1 MDWKIMRKQHNV
13 TIDFLRFLFS
23 VIVVLHHSR
32 YVLGDDNCYF
42 LGGSLAVE
50 FFFFVSGYLLLV
62 GADKAGRKN
71 GAGYLLSGDVDMAG
85 RTEAAGYLLLVGADK
100 AGRKNGA
107 GYLLPGGV
115 DMAGRKNGAGYLLT
129 DGVDMAGRT
138 EAAGLETKGVGA
150 GTTGIGGEVTGICG
164 EMTGIG
170 SETLHFILHKIR
182 SFLPEFLIAW
192 WIGFV
197 LIGVVRQYG
206 VLDYLKAFGNDFW
219 ELTLVKMS
227 GLFTHGIDGA
237 MWYLSAMLLGMAI
250 LYPLLRTKRDLM
262 THLVCPLLALFLYG
276 YLCQAEGHPRDPI
289 VWLGLCYKGLVRAVA
304 GLCTGVVICMAVR
317 RLKRFSP
324 SGLTKT
330 GNALAIGVQLL
341 CLLLTIRY
349 MAEQEPSEYDYFYMF
364 LLMLLVLL
372 SFAGFG
378 LESVLGN
385 SQRLHLLSAFL
396 GKYSLSLYLGHL
408 YFAQHVNELL
418 PEELYSGKIRM
429 TVYLAAAFAN
439 GLLVMGLSALYRR
452 YSRGG
457 KSSGTKP
464 SRSIS
469 GTKTSGT
476 IYQLLVKAEK

>member
-71 GAGYLLSGDVDMAG
+71 GAWD
-85 RTEAAGYLLLVGADK
+85 
-100 AGRKNGA
+100 
-107 GYLLPGGV
+107 LLPGGA
-115 DMAGRKNGAGYLLT
+115 DMAGRKNGAGS
-129 DGVDMAGRT
+129 DRA
-138 EAAGLETKGVGA
+138 GVGA
-150 GTTGIGGEVTGICG
+150 GTEANGIYAGANGIGA
-164 EMTGIG
+164 
-170 SETLHFILHKIR
+170 ETLHFILHKIR

-192 WIGFV
+192 WIGFI

-250 LYPLLRTKRDLM
+250 LYPLLRMKRDLM

-289 VWLGLCYKGLVRAVA
+289 VWLGLCYKGLVRAIA

-317 RLKRFSP
+317 RIKKLAP
-324 SGLTKT
+324 AGLTKL
-330 GNALAIGVQLL
+330 GNALAIGAQLL
-341 CLLLTIRY
+341 CLILTIRY

-408 YFAQHVNELL
+408 YFAQHVNEVL

-469 GTKTSGT
+469 GTKMSGT

>member
-71 GAGYLLSGDVDMAG
+71 GVGYLLSG
-85 RTEAAGYLLLVGADK
+85 GADM

-115 DMAGRKNGAGYLLT
+115 NK
-129 DGVDMAGRT
+129 AGRT
-138 EAAGLETKGVGA
+138 EAAGLEAKGVGA
-150 GTTGIGGEVTGICG
+150 GTTGICG

-170 SETLHFILHKIR
+170 GETLHFILHKIR

-341 CLLLTIRY
+341 CLILAIRY

-372 SFAGFG
+372 SFSGFG

-429 TVYLAAAFAN
+429 IVYLAAAFSN

-464 SRSIS
+464 SRAIP
-469 GTKTSGT
+469 GT

>member
-71 GAGYLLSGDVDMAG
+71 GAGYLL
-85 RTEAAGYLLLVGADK
+85 
-100 AGRKNGA
+100 
-107 GYLLPGGV
+107 PG
-115 DMAGRKNGAGYLLT
+115 
-129 DGVDMAGRT
+129 GVDMAGRT

-150 GTTGIGGEVTGICG
+150 GT
-164 EMTGIG
+164 TGIG

-289 VWLGLCYKGLVRAVA
+289 VWLGLCYKGLVRAIA

-317 RLKRFSP
+317 RLKRFFP

-341 CLLLTIRY
+341 CLILAIRY

-457 KSSGTKP
+457 GKSSGN
-464 SRSIS
+464 IS
-469 GTKTSGT
+469 GKWKK
-476 IYQLLVKAEK
+476 LLVKAEK

>member
-71 GAGYLLSGDVDMAG
+71 GAGYLL
-85 RTEAAGYLLLVGADK
+85 
-100 AGRKNGA
+100 
-107 GYLLPGGV
+107 P
-115 DMAGRKNGAGYLLT
+115 
-129 DGVDMAGRT
+129 DGVDMAGRM
-138 EAAGLETKGVGA
+138 EAAGSETKGVGA
-150 GTTGIGGEVTGICG
+150 GTTGIGGEATGIGSETTGIGG

-182 SFLPEFLIAW
+182 SFFPEFLIAW

-289 VWLGLCYKGLVRAVA
+289 VWLGLCYKGLVRAIA

-385 SQRLHLLSAFL
+385 SQRFHLLSAFL

-464 SRSIS
+464 SRTIS
-469 GTKTSGT
+469 GMKMSGT
-476 IYQLLVKAEK
+476 IYQLLVKVEK

>member
-71 GAGYLLSGDVDMAG
+71 GAGYLL
-85 RTEAAGYLLLVGADK
+85 
-100 AGRKNGA
+100 
-107 GYLLPGGV
+107 PG
-115 DMAGRKNGAGYLLT
+115 
-129 DGVDMAGRT
+129 GVDMAGRT
-138 EAAGLETKGVGA
+138 EAAGLETKGIGA
-150 GTTGIGGEVTGICG
+150 GTTGICG
-164 EMTGIG
+164 EANGIG

-289 VWLGLCYKGLVRAVA
+289 VWLGLCYKGLVRAIA

-341 CLLLTIRY
+341 CLILAIRY

-364 LLMLLVLL
+364 LLMLLVLI
-372 SFAGFG
+372 SFSGFG

-457 KSSGTKP
+457 KSSGTKT

-469 GTKTSGT
+469 GAKMSGT

>member
-71 GAGYLLSGDVDMAG
+71 GAGDLLSG
-85 RTEAAGYLLLVGADK
+85 
-100 AGRKNGA
+100 
-107 GYLLPGGV
+107 GV
-115 DMAGRKNGAGYLLT
+115 DK
-129 DGVDMAGRT
+129 AGRT

-150 GTTGIGGEVTGICG
+150 GTTGIGGEAN
-164 EMTGIG
+164 GIG
-170 SETLHFILHKIR
+170 AETNGIGAETLHFILHKIR

-317 RLKRFSP
+317 RLKRFSS

-330 GNALAIGVQLL
+330 GNALAIGAQLL
-341 CLLLTIRY
+341 CLILAIRY

-364 LLMLLVLL
+364 LLMLLVLI
-372 SFAGFG
+372 SFSGFG

-457 KSSGTKP
+457 KSSGNIFGKW
-464 SRSIS
+464 
-469 GTKTSGT
+469 KK
-476 IYQLLVKAEK
+476 LLVKAEK

>member
-71 GAGYLLSGDVDMAG
+71 GAGYLFSG
-85 RTEAAGYLLLVGADK
+85 
-100 AGRKNGA
+100 
-107 GYLLPGGV
+107 
-115 DMAGRKNGAGYLLT
+115 
-129 DGVDMAGRT
+129 GVDMAGRT
-138 EAAGLETKGVGA
+138 EAAGLETKGIGA
-150 GTTGIGGEVTGICG
+150 GTTGIGGEANGIGSETTGICG

-262 THLVCPLLALFLYG
+262 AHLVCPLLALFLYG

-330 GNALAIGVQLL
+330 GNALAIGAQLL

-469 GTKTSGT
+469 GTIFRT

>member
-71 GAGYLLSGDVDMAG
+71 SAGYP
-85 RTEAAGYLLLVGADK
+85 
-100 AGRKNGA
+100 
-107 GYLLPGGV
+107 LP
-115 DMAGRKNGAGYLLT
+115 

-138 EAAGLETKGVGA
+138 EAAGLETKGIGA
-150 GTTGIGGEVTGICG
+150 GTTGIGGEATGIGGEATGIGAETAGFCG

-330 GNALAIGVQLL
+330 GNALAIGAQLL
-341 CLLLTIRY
+341 CLILAIRY

-364 LLMLLVLL
+364 LLMLLVLI
-372 SFAGFG
+372 SFSGFG

-469 GTKTSGT
+469 GTKMSGT

>member
-71 GAGYLLSGDVDMAG
+71 GAGYLL
-85 RTEAAGYLLLVGADK
+85 
-100 AGRKNGA
+100 
-107 GYLLPGGV
+107 PG
-115 DMAGRKNGAGYLLT
+115 
-129 DGVDMAGRT
+129 GVDMAGRT
-138 EAAGLETKGVGA
+138 EAAGLETKGIGA
-150 GTTGIGGEVTGICG
+150 GTTGIGGEAN
-164 EMTGIG
+164 GIG
-170 SETLHFILHKIR
+170 AEAIGIGGEANGIGVETLHFIMHKIR

-237 MWYLSAMLLGMAI
+237 MWYLSAMLLGMTI

-330 GNALAIGVQLL
+330 GNALAIGAQLL

-364 LLMLLVLL
+364 LLMLLVLI
-372 SFAGFG
+372 SFSGFG

-457 KSSGTKP
+457 KSSGTK
-464 SRSIS
+464 
-469 GTKTSGT
+469 TSGT

>member
-71 GAGYLLSGDVDMAG
+71 GAGYLL
-85 RTEAAGYLLLVGADK
+85 
-100 AGRKNGA
+100 
-107 GYLLPGGV
+107 PGGV
-115 DMAGRKNGAGYLLT
+115 DMAGRKNGAGYLLSGGADMAGRKNGAGYLFP

-150 GTTGIGGEVTGICG
+150 GTTGIGGEANGIG
-164 EMTGIG
+164 AETNGIGAEANGIG

-262 THLVCPLLALFLYG
+262 AHLVCPLLALFLYG

-289 VWLGLCYKGLVRAVA
+289 VWLGLCYKGLVRAIA
-304 GLCTGVVICMAVR
+304 GLCTGVVICVAVR

-364 LLMLLVLL
+364 LLMVLVLL

-457 KSSGTKP
+457 KSSGT
-464 SRSIS
+464 IC
-469 GTKTSGT
+469 GT

>member
-71 GAGYLLSGDVDMAG
+71 GAGYLL
-85 RTEAAGYLLLVGADK
+85 
-100 AGRKNGA
+100 
-107 GYLLPGGV
+107 
-115 DMAGRKNGAGYLLT
+115 T

-150 GTTGIGGEVTGICG
+150 GTTGIGGEAN
-164 EMTGIG
+164 GIG

-237 MWYLSAMLLGMAI
+237 MWYLSAMLLGMAF

-289 VWLGLCYKGLVRAVA
+289 VWLGLCYKGLVRAIA

-341 CLLLTIRY
+341 CLILAIRY

-469 GTKTSGT
+469 GTKMSGT

>member
-62 GADKAGRKN
+62 GADR
-71 GAGYLLSGDVDMAG
+71 
-85 RTEAAGYLLLVGADK
+85 

-107 GYLLPGGV
+107 GYLLPGG
-115 DMAGRKNGAGYLLT
+115 A
-129 DGVDMAGRT
+129 DMAGRT
-138 EAAGLETKGVGA
+138 EAAGLETKGVGV
-150 GTTGIGGEVTGICG
+150 GTTGICG
-164 EMTGIG
+164 ETTGICGKTTGIDGEATGIDAEATGIG

-330 GNALAIGVQLL
+330 GNALAIGAQLL

-385 SQRLHLLSAFL
+385 SQRFHLLSAFL

-457 KSSGTKP
+457 KPSGT
-464 SRSIS
+464 IS
-469 GTKTSGT
+469 GT
-476 IYQLLVKAEK
+476 ICQLLVKAEK

>member
-71 GAGYLLSGDVDMAG
+71 GAG
-85 RTEAAGYLLLVGADK
+85 T
-100 AGRKNGA
+100 N
-107 GYLLPGGV
+107 
-115 DMAGRKNGAGYLLT
+115 
-129 DGVDMAGRT
+129 
-138 EAAGLETKGVGA
+138 
-150 GTTGIGGEVTGICG
+150 
-164 EMTGIG
+164 GIG

-237 MWYLSAMLLGMAI
+237 MWYLSAMLLGMAL

-317 RLKRFSP
+317 RIKKLAP
-324 SGLTKT
+324 AGLTKL
-330 GNALAIGVQLL
+330 GNALAIGTQLL
-341 CLLLTIRY
+341 CLILTIRY

-364 LLMLLVLL
+364 FLMLLVLI
-372 SFAGFG
+372 SFSGFG

-452 YSRGG
+452 YSRSGG
-457 KSSGTKP
+457 KSSGKV
-464 SRSIS
+464 S
-469 GTKTSGT
+469 GDTSGKTSGLALGKWKK
-476 IYQLLVKAEK
+476 LLVKAEK

>member
-71 GAGYLLSGDVDMAG
+71 GAGYLL
-85 RTEAAGYLLLVGADK
+85 
-100 AGRKNGA
+100 
-107 GYLLPGGV
+107 PGGV

-138 EAAGLETKGVGA
+138 EAAGLETKGVGV
-150 GTTGIGGEVTGICG
+150 GTTGIGRKTTGIDGEATGICG
-164 EMTGIG
+164 EANGIG

-304 GLCTGVVICMAVR
+304 GLCTGVVICVAVR

-341 CLLLTIRY
+341 CLILAIRY

-372 SFAGFG
+372 SFADFG

-457 KSSGTKP
+457 KSSGT
-464 SRSIS
+464 IC
-469 GTKTSGT
+469 GTKPSGT

>member
-85 RTEAAGYLLLVGADK
+85 RTEAAG
-100 AGRKNGA
+100 
-107 GYLLPGGV
+107 
-115 DMAGRKNGAGYLLT
+115 
-129 DGVDMAGRT
+129 
-138 EAAGLETKGVGA
+138 LETKGVGV
-150 GTTGIGGEVTGICG
+150 GTTGIGGETTGICG
-164 EMTGIG
+164 ETTGICGKANGIG

-341 CLLLTIRY
+341 CLILAIRY

-364 LLMLLVLL
+364 LLMLLVLI
-372 SFAGFG
+372 SFSGFG

-464 SRSIS
+464 SRAIP
-469 GTKTSGT
+469 GTKMSGT
-476 IYQLLVKAEK
+476 IFGTICQLLVKAEK

>member
-71 GAGYLLSGDVDMAG
+71 GAGYLLSG
-85 RTEAAGYLLLVGADK
+85 GADM

-107 GYLLPGGV
+107 GYLLPGG
-115 DMAGRKNGAGYLLT
+115 A
-129 DGVDMAGRT
+129 DMAGRT
-138 EAAGLETKGVGA
+138 EAADLETKGIGA
-150 GTTGIGGEVTGICG
+150 GTTGIGGEATGIG
-164 EMTGIG
+164 AEATGIG

-330 GNALAIGVQLL
+330 GNALAIGAQLL

-364 LLMLLVLL
+364 LLMVLVLL

-408 YFAQHVNELL
+408 YFAQHMNELL

-464 SRSIS
+464 SRTIS
-469 GTKTSGT
+469 GTKTSGTIFRT

>member
-71 GAGYLLSGDVDMAG
+71 GAGYLLSG
-85 RTEAAGYLLLVGADK
+85 GA
-100 AGRKNGA
+100 
-107 GYLLPGGV
+107 
-115 DMAGRKNGAGYLLT
+115 DMAGRKNGAGYLLP

-150 GTTGIGGEVTGICG
+150 GTTGIGGEANGIGAETTGICG

-364 LLMLLVLL
+364 LLMLLVLI
-372 SFAGFG
+372 SFSGFG

-457 KSSGTKP
+457 KISGTICGTKP
-464 SRSIS
+464 
-469 GTKTSGT
+469 SGT

>member
-1 MDWKIMRKQHNV
+1 MRKQHNV

-62 GADKAGRKN
+62 GVDKAGRKN
-71 GAGYLLSGDVDMAG
+71 C
-85 RTEAAGYLLLVGADK
+85 
-100 AGRKNGA
+100 
-107 GYLLPGGV
+107 
-115 DMAGRKNGAGYLLT
+115 
-129 DGVDMAGRT
+129 
-138 EAAGLETKGVGA
+138 A
-150 GTTGIGGEVTGICG
+150 GTN
-164 EMTGIG
+164 GIG

-237 MWYLSAMLLGMAI
+237 MWYLSAMLLGMAL

-317 RLKRFSP
+317 RLKKLAP
-324 SGLTKT
+324 AGLTKL

-341 CLLLTIRY
+341 CLILAIRY

-364 LLMLLVLL
+364 LLMLLVLI
-372 SFAGFG
+372 SFSGFG

-385 SQRLHLLSAFL
+385 SQWLHLLSAFL

-439 GLLVMGLSALYRR
+439 GLLVTGLSALYRR

-457 KSSGTKP
+457 KSSGDTYDKNVV
-464 SRSIS
+464 
-469 GTKTSGT
+469 KTSGNT
-476 IYQLLVKAEK
+476 SGQTSGKVSEKWRKLLVKAEK

>member
-71 GAGYLLSGDVDMAG
+71 GAGYLL
-85 RTEAAGYLLLVGADK
+85 
-100 AGRKNGA
+100 
-107 GYLLPGGV
+107 P
-115 DMAGRKNGAGYLLT
+115 

-138 EAAGLETKGVGA
+138 EAAGLETKGIGA
-150 GTTGIGGEVTGICG
+150 GTTGICG
-164 EMTGIG
+164 EATGIG
-170 SETLHFILHKIR
+170 SETLHFILHKIK

-341 CLLLTIRY
+341 CLILAIRY

-364 LLMLLVLL
+364 LLMLLVML

-418 PEELYSGKIRM
+418 PEEWYSGKIRM
-429 TVYLAAAFAN
+429 TVYLAAAFSN

-457 KSSGTKP
+457 KPSGN
-464 SRSIS
+464 IS
-469 GTKTSGT
+469 GKWKK
-476 IYQLLVKAEK
+476 LLVKAEK

>member
-71 GAGYLLSGDVDMAG
+71 SAGTNGVGAGNLLPGGADVAG
-85 RTEAAGYLLLVGADK
+85 RTEAAG
-100 AGRKNGA
+100 AGN
-107 GYLLPGGV
+107 LLPGGV
-115 DMAGRKNGAGYLLT
+115 DM
-129 DGVDMAGRT
+129 VGRT

-150 GTTGIGGEVTGICG
+150 GNLLPVGLDKTGKTEAAGAGTN
-164 EMTGIG
+164 GIG

-192 WIGFV
+192 WIGFI

-237 MWYLSAMLLGMAI
+237 MWYLSAMLLGMAL

-317 RLKRFSP
+317 RLKKLAP
-324 SGLTKT
+324 AGLTKL
-330 GNALAIGVQLL
+330 GNAFAIGTQLL
-341 CLLLTIRY
+341 CLILTIRY

-457 KSSGTKP
+457 KSSGKV
-464 SRSIS
+464 S
-469 GTKTSGT
+469 GDTSGKTSGLAFGKWKK
-476 IYQLLVKAEK
+476 LLVKAEK

>member
-71 GAGYLLSGDVDMAG
+71 GAGYLLSG
-85 RTEAAGYLLLVGADK
+85 GADK
-100 AGRKNGA
+100 AG
-107 GYLLPGGV
+107 
-115 DMAGRKNGAGYLLT
+115 
-129 DGVDMAGRT
+129 
-138 EAAGLETKGVGA
+138 VGA
-150 GTTGIGGEVTGICG
+150 GTEANGIYAGANGIGAETKGAGTN
-164 EMTGIG
+164 GIG

-317 RLKRFSP
+317 RLKKLAP
-324 SGLTKT
+324 AGLTKL
-330 GNALAIGVQLL
+330 GNAFAIGAQLL
-341 CLLLTIRY
+341 CLILTIRY

-452 YSRGG
+452 YSRSGG
-457 KSSGTKP
+457 KSSGNTSSKA
-464 SRSIS
+464 S
-469 GTKTSGT
+469 GKTSGDASGQT
-476 IYQLLVKAEK
+476 SGKVSGKWKKLLVKAEK

>member
-71 GAGYLLSGDVDMAG
+71 S
-85 RTEAAGYLLLVGADK
+85 
-100 AGRKNGA
+100 A

-115 DMAGRKNGAGYLLT
+115 DMAGRKNGAGYLLPGGADMAGRKNGAGYLFP

-330 GNALAIGVQLL
+330 GNALAIGAQLL

-457 KSSGTKP
+457 KSSGTK
-464 SRSIS
+464 
-469 GTKTSGT
+469 TSGT

>member
-50 FFFFVSGYLLLV
+50 FFFFVSGYLLLA

-71 GAGYLLSGDVDMAG
+71 S
-85 RTEAAGYLLLVGADK
+85 
-100 AGRKNGA
+100 A

-115 DMAGRKNGAGYLLT
+115 DMAGRKNGAGYLLPGGA
-129 DGVDMAGRT
+129 DKAGR
-138 EAAGLETKGVGA
+138 KNGA
-150 GTTGIGGEVTGICG
+150 GTTGIGGETNGIG
-164 EMTGIG
+164 AETTGIG
-170 SETLHFILHKIR
+170 GEANGIGAETLHFILHKIR

-262 THLVCPLLALFLYG
+262 THLVCPLIALFLYG

-317 RLKRFSP
+317 SLKRFSP

-341 CLLLTIRY
+341 CLILAIRY

-457 KSSGTKP
+457 KPSGTKM
-464 SRSIS
+464 
-469 GTKTSGT
+469 SGT

>member
-71 GAGYLLSGDVDMAG
+71 GA
-85 RTEAAGYLLLVGADK
+85 
-100 AGRKNGA
+100 
-107 GYLLPGGV
+107 
-115 DMAGRKNGAGYLLT
+115 
-129 DGVDMAGRT
+129 
-138 EAAGLETKGVGA
+138 
-150 GTTGIGGEVTGICG
+150 VTN
-164 EMTGIG
+164 GIG

-237 MWYLSAMLLGMAI
+237 MWYLSAMLLGMAL

-276 YLCQAEGHPRDPI
+276 YLCQAEGHPRAPI

-317 RLKRFSP
+317 RLKKLAP
-324 SGLTKT
+324 AGLTKL
-330 GNALAIGVQLL
+330 GNALAIGIQLL
-341 CLLLTIRY
+341 CLILTIRY

-364 LLMLLVLL
+364 LLMLLVLI
-372 SFAGFG
+372 SFSGFG

-452 YSRGG
+452 YSREGG
-457 KSSGTKP
+457 KSSGN
-464 SRSIS
+464 
-469 GTKTSGT
+469 TSGQT
-476 IYQLLVKAEK
+476 SGKVSGKWKKLLVKAEK

>member
-71 GAGYLLSGDVDMAG
+71 GAGYLFSG
-85 RTEAAGYLLLVGADK
+85 
-100 AGRKNGA
+100 
-107 GYLLPGGV
+107 
-115 DMAGRKNGAGYLLT
+115 
-129 DGVDMAGRT
+129 GVDMAGRT
-138 EAAGLETKGVGA
+138 EAAGLETKGIGA
-150 GTTGIGGEVTGICG
+150 GTTGIGGEANGIGSETTGICG

-289 VWLGLCYKGLVRAVA
+289 VWLGLCYKGLVRAIA
-304 GLCTGVVICMAVR
+304 GLCTGVVICVAVC

-330 GNALAIGVQLL
+330 GNALAIGAQLL

-372 SFAGFG
+372 SFSGFG

-418 PEELYSGKIRM
+418 TEELYSGKIRM

-469 GTKTSGT
+469 GTIFRT

>member
-71 GAGYLLSGDVDMAG
+71 GAGYLL
-85 RTEAAGYLLLVGADK
+85 
-100 AGRKNGA
+100 
-107 GYLLPGGV
+107 PGGV
-115 DMAGRKNGAGYLLT
+115 D
-129 DGVDMAGRT
+129 
-138 EAAGLETKGVGA
+138 EAGVGA
-150 GTTGIGGEVTGICG
+150 GTEANGIYAGANGIGAETKGAGTN
-164 EMTGIG
+164 GIG

-276 YLCQAEGHPRDPI
+276 YLCQAEGHPRDPV

-330 GNALAIGVQLL
+330 GNALAIGAQLL
-341 CLLLTIRY
+341 CLILAIRY

-364 LLMLLVLL
+364 LLMLLVLI
-372 SFAGFG
+372 SFSGFG

-429 TVYLAAAFAN
+429 TVYLVAAFAN

-452 YSRGG
+452 YSREGG
-457 KSSGTKP
+457 KSSGD
-464 SRSIS
+464 
-469 GTKTSGT
+469 TSGQT
-476 IYQLLVKAEK
+476 SGKVSGKASGDTSGQTSGMAFRKWKKLLVKAEK

>member
-71 GAGYLLSGDVDMAG
+71 VSGDLLSG
-85 RTEAAGYLLLVGADK
+85 
-100 AGRKNGA
+100 
-107 GYLLPGGV
+107 
-115 DMAGRKNGAGYLLT
+115 
-129 DGVDMAGRT
+129 GVDMAGRT
-138 EAAGLETKGVGA
+138 EAAGAETKGA
-150 GTTGIGGEVTGICG
+150 GMNGIGA
-164 EMTGIG
+164 
-170 SETLHFILHKIR
+170 ETLHFILHKIR

-237 MWYLSAMLLGMAI
+237 MWYLSAMLLGMAF

-289 VWLGLCYKGLVRAVA
+289 VWLGLCYKGLVRAIA

-317 RLKRFSP
+317 WLKKLAP
-324 SGLTKT
+324 AGLTKL
-330 GNALAIGVQLL
+330 GNALAIGTQLL
-341 CLLLTIRY
+341 CLILTIRY
-349 MAEQEPSEYDYFYMF
+349 MAKQEPSEYDYFYMF
-364 LLMLLVLL
+364 LLMLLVLI
-372 SFAGFG
+372 SFSGFG

-457 KSSGTKP
+457 KSSGDTYDKNAA
-464 SRSIS
+464 
-469 GTKTSGT
+469 KTSGNT
-476 IYQLLVKAEK
+476 SGQTSGKVSGKWKKLLVKAEK

>member
-71 GAGYLLSGDVDMAG
+71 GAGDLLS
-85 RTEAAGYLLLVGADK
+85 
-100 AGRKNGA
+100 
-107 GYLLPGGV
+107 GGV
-115 DMAGRKNGAGYLLT
+115 DMAGRKNGAGYLLP

-138 EAAGLETKGVGA
+138 EAADLETKGIGA
-150 GTTGIGGEVTGICG
+150 GTTGIGGEAN
-164 EMTGIG
+164 GIG

-289 VWLGLCYKGLVRAVA
+289 VWLGVCYKGLVRAVA

-341 CLLLTIRY
+341 CLILAIRY

-364 LLMLLVLL
+364 LLMLLVLI
-372 SFAGFG
+372 SFSGFG

-385 SQRLHLLSAFL
+385 SQRLHRLSAFL

-418 PEELYSGKIRM
+418 PEELYSGKTRM

-457 KSSGTKP
+457 KPSGN
-464 SRSIS
+464 IS
-469 GTKTSGT
+469 GKWKK
-476 IYQLLVKAEK
+476 LLVKAEK

>member
-71 GAGYLLSGDVDMAG
+71 GAGYLL
-85 RTEAAGYLLLVGADK
+85 
-100 AGRKNGA
+100 
-107 GYLLPGGV
+107 PGGA
-115 DMAGRKNGAGYLLT
+115 DMAGRKNGAGYLFPG
-129 DGVDMAGRT
+129 GVDMAGRT
-138 EAAGLETKGVGA
+138 EAADLEVKGVGA
-150 GTTGIGGEVTGICG
+150 GTTGIDGETTGICG
-164 EMTGIG
+164 EANGIGSETTGIC

-262 THLVCPLLALFLYG
+262 THLMCPLLALFLYG

-289 VWLGLCYKGLVRAVA
+289 VWLGLCYKGLVRAIA

-429 TVYLAAAFAN
+429 IVYLAAAFAN
-439 GLLVMGLSALYRR
+439 GLFVMGLSALYRR

-464 SRSIS
+464 SRTIS
-469 GTKTSGT
+469 GMKMSGT

>member
-71 GAGYLLSGDVDMAG
+71 GAGYLLPD
-85 RTEAAGYLLLVGADK
+85 GADK

-107 GYLLPGGV
+107 GYLLPGGA
-115 DMAGRKNGAGYLLT
+115 DMAGRKNGAGYLLPG
-129 DGVDMAGRT
+129 DVDMVGRT
-138 EAAGLETKGVGA
+138 EAAGLETKGIGA
-150 GTTGIGGEVTGICG
+150 GTTGIGGEANGIGGKTTGIGAETTGIGG

-170 SETLHFILHKIR
+170 SETLHFILQKIT

-192 WIGFV
+192 WIVFV

-304 GLCTGVVICMAVR
+304 GLCTGVVICMTVR

-429 TVYLAAAFAN
+429 TVYFAAAFAN

-464 SRSIS
+464 S
-469 GTKTSGT
+469 GT

>member
-71 GAGYLLSGDVDMAG
+71 GAGYLLPG
-85 RTEAAGYLLLVGADK
+85 GADM

-129 DGVDMAGRT
+129 DGVDMAGRM
-138 EAAGLETKGVGA
+138 EAAGLETKGVGV
-150 GTTGIGGEVTGICG
+150 GTTGIGGKTTGIGGEATGIGSETTGICG

-227 GLFTHGIDGA
+227 GLFTHGINGA

-289 VWLGLCYKGLVRAVA
+289 VWLGGCYKGLVRAVA

-341 CLLLTIRY
+341 CLILAIRY

-457 KSSGTKP
+457 KPFGTKT

>member
-71 GAGYLLSGDVDMAG
+71 GAGYLL
-85 RTEAAGYLLLVGADK
+85 
-100 AGRKNGA
+100 
-107 GYLLPGGV
+107 PG
-115 DMAGRKNGAGYLLT
+115 
-129 DGVDMAGRT
+129 GVDMAGRT

-150 GTTGIGGEVTGICG
+150 GTNGIGGEANGIG
-164 EMTGIG
+164 AEANGIG

-289 VWLGLCYKGLVRAVA
+289 VWLGLCYKGLVRAIA

-324 SGLTKT
+324 SGLTKA

-341 CLLLTIRY
+341 CLILAIRY

-429 TVYLAAAFAN
+429 IVYLAAAFAN

-457 KSSGTKP
+457 KSSGT
-464 SRSIS
+464 
-469 GTKTSGT
+469 

>member
-50 FFFFVSGYLLLV
+50 FFFFVSGYLLLA

-71 GAGYLLSGDVDMAG
+71 S
-85 RTEAAGYLLLVGADK
+85 
-100 AGRKNGA
+100 A

-115 DMAGRKNGAGYLLT
+115 DMAGRKNGAGYLLPGGA
-129 DGVDMAGRT
+129 DKAGR
-138 EAAGLETKGVGA
+138 KNGA
-150 GTTGIGGEVTGICG
+150 GTTGIGGETNGIG
-164 EMTGIG
+164 AETTGIG
-170 SETLHFILHKIR
+170 AETLHFILHKIR

-262 THLVCPLLALFLYG
+262 THLVCPLIALFLYG

-317 RLKRFSP
+317 SLKRFSP

-341 CLLLTIRY
+341 CLILAIRY

-457 KSSGTKP
+457 KPSGTKT

-469 GTKTSGT
+469 GTKISGT

>member
-71 GAGYLLSGDVDMAG
+71 GVGYLLPG
-85 RTEAAGYLLLVGADK
+85 GADM

-107 GYLLPGGV
+107 GYLLPGG
-115 DMAGRKNGAGYLLT
+115 A
-129 DGVDMAGRT
+129 DMAGRT

-150 GTTGIGGEVTGICG
+150 GTTGIGGEATGICG
-164 EMTGIG
+164 EMTGIGSETNEIGAEANGIG

-192 WIGFV
+192 WIGFI

-276 YLCQAEGHPRDPI
+276 YLCQAEGHPRDPA

-330 GNALAIGVQLL
+330 GNALAIGAQLL

-418 PEELYSGKIRM
+418 SEELYSGKIRM

-457 KSSGTKP
+457 KSSGN
-464 SRSIS
+464 IS
-469 GTKTSGT
+469 GKWKK
-476 IYQLLVKAEK
+476 LLVKAEK

>member
-50 FFFFVSGYLLLV
+50 FFFFVSGYLLLA

-71 GAGYLLSGDVDMAG
+71 S
-85 RTEAAGYLLLVGADK
+85 
-100 AGRKNGA
+100 A

-115 DMAGRKNGAGYLLT
+115 DMAGRKNGAGYLLPGGA
-129 DGVDMAGRT
+129 DKAGR
-138 EAAGLETKGVGA
+138 KNGA
-150 GTTGIGGEVTGICG
+150 GTTGIGGETNGIG
-164 EMTGIG
+164 AETTGIG
-170 SETLHFILHKIR
+170 GEANGIGAETLHFILHKIR

-262 THLVCPLLALFLYG
+262 THLVCPLIALFLYG

-317 RLKRFSP
+317 SLKRFSP

-330 GNALAIGVQLL
+330 GNALAIGAQLL

-464 SRSIS
+464 SRTIS
-469 GTKTSGT
+469 GTKTSGTIFRT

>member
-71 GAGYLLSGDVDMAG
+71 GAGYLLPDS
-85 RTEAAGYLLLVGADK
+85 
-100 AGRKNGA
+100 
-107 GYLLPGGV
+107 
-115 DMAGRKNGAGYLLT
+115 
-129 DGVDMAGRT
+129 VDMAGRT

-150 GTTGIGGEVTGICG
+150 GTTGIGGEVS
-164 EMTGIG
+164 GIG

-206 VLDYLKAFGNDFW
+206 IYDYLKAFGNDFW

-289 VWLGLCYKGLVRAVA
+289 VWLGLCYKGLVRAIA
-304 GLCTGVVICMAVR
+304 GLCTGVVICVAVR

-330 GNALAIGVQLL
+330 GNALAIGAQLL
-341 CLLLTIRY
+341 CLILAIRY

-457 KSSGTKP
+457 KPSGN
-464 SRSIS
+464 IS
-469 GTKTSGT
+469 GKWKK
-476 IYQLLVKAEK
+476 LLVKAEK